1 MFSLLTGAT
10 LPQRNNISPTQVRRL
25 FADNSI
31 TVVAVGVSMSS
42 HLLSMI
48 VGAPSKWLRPSRLHA
63 ILATASSLGAGY
75 LLLHSPNFHAVGAAA
90 LAGLSAALLGRRW
103 GARTRRRASSGS
115 PRVRPVTPPAEVGV
129 SMASAAFLQSGA
141 AMVVSDALDRITL
154 VNDAFLLLTGLNRE
168 RIVGQPAELLG
179 LQPLRPSHMP
189 GVDEAIRQGDCW
201 NGETTLTG
209 PDGAHHDLWLTV
221 STARDPD
228 KRISHHTR
236 VFQNVE
242 PLKAQLRQM
251 ADQARHDSL
260 TGLANR
266 RALGELMFQAMARTR
281 RYTKTLAIMCVDL
294 DGFKGVNDTHGHQV
308 GDLLL
313 MAVARRLEA
322 CVRTTD
328 RACRM
333 GGDEF
338 MLILEGPGQMHEIT
352 RIGERVLQSIKEPF
366 SLGDQEVCI
375 SSSIGV
381 VIYDGREN
389 DQGLLKR
396 ADDAMYA
403 AKHAGKNRMVF
414 VEAPQAKPMA
424 VVAPRMV
431 SQRA

>member
-1 MFSLLTGAT
+1 
-10 LPQRNNISPTQVRRL
+10 
-25 FADNSI
+25 
-31 TVVAVGVSMSS
+31 
-42 HLLSMI
+42 
-48 VGAPSKWLRPSRLHA
+48 LHA
-63 ILATASSLGAGY
+63 FTAIASSLGAGY
-75 LLLHSPNFHAVGAAA
+75 LLLHSPNIHAFGATA
-90 LAGLSAALLGRRW
+90 LAGLSAAIMGMRLGDRE
-103 GARTRRRASSGS
+103 RADAAKRAACPEPPPMVLAPHPVANTTLGD
-115 PRVRPVTPPAEVGV
+115 PRLALTT
-129 SMASAAFLQSGA
+129 AAFEQSGN

-154 VNDAFLLLTGLNRE
+154 VNEAFLHLTGLDAKK
-168 RIVGQPAELLG
+168 IAGQPAELLG

-189 GVDEAIRQGDCW
+189 GVDEAIRQGTCW
-201 NGETTLTG
+201 SGETTLKG
-209 PDGAHHDLWLTV
+209 HDGIQHDLWLAV
-221 STARDPD
+221 STIRDAEQ
-228 KRISHHTR
+228 RISHHTR

-281 RYTKTLAIMCVDL
+281 RYTKTLAIMCIDL
-294 DGFKGVNDTHGHQV
+294 DGFKAVNDTHGHQV

-313 MAVARRLEA
+313 VAVARRLEA

-338 MLILEGPGQMHEIT
+338 MLILEGPGQMHEIN

-366 SLGDQEVCI
+366 SLGDQEVRI

-381 VIYDGREN
+381 VVYDGAESDHDLIR
-389 DQGLLKR
+389 R
-396 ADDAMYA
+396 ADEAMYA

-414 VEAPQAKPMA
+414 FEAPQNKPMISTP
-424 VVAPRMV
+424 PRMV